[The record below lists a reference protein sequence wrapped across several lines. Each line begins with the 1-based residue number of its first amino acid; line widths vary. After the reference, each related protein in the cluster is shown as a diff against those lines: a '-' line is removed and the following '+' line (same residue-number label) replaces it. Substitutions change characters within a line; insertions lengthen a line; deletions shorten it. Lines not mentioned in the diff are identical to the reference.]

1 MNGFHYV
8 ADLLKPSFARALISL
23 VRDEFCYQ
31 AIQRGHAD
39 ARTILLSSTGV
50 ERTHRLDDGQW
61 RFRLRELMERL
72 SEGWRKIVRALKLVN
87 SKSD

>member
-31 AIQRGHAD
+31 AIQRGHAMP
-39 ARTILLSSTGV
+39 RRFCLPVLN
-50 ERTHRLDDGQW
+50 EHRVDDG
-61 RFRLRELMERL
+61 RGD
-72 SEGWRKIVRALKLVN
+72 SGYAN
-87 SKSD
+87 